1 MALSRRDGL
10 RPTSDMELS
19 PHLLESKA
27 RRAYEWSRL
36 RRALL
41 GALPLL
47 LLAVPAVALA
57 TKPVWSALVGAGL
70 MLGVVVSLWFGHG
83 LPRVAAL
90 GIAAGAVPL
99 SLVLCTWRVGHACAG
114 PWCMQLCLG
123 SSALGGAAAGAIIAR
138 WAFEKRF
145 SAGRLAMALGF
156 GVLTGAMGSTC
167 VGSRGVVA
175 LVVGLVVGVAVLK
188 ARQLVALAFVVA
200 LSSTVASAQ
209 QADGALAMFIDEAL
223 ATRPELDQAR
233 ADVVAAQERVSQVES
248 WADPMLQVGVQND
261 SFTSWQV
268 GTMET
273 SWVLFMASQTI
284 PFPGKAGLRGAVA
297 SADVSQ
303 RQLALERTRLS
314 TIADV
319 RRAYVSMQ
327 VARARLELLSTLT
340 SLLEQAVAVASSRY
354 ESNEGPQSDILRARL
369 ELARLGQQRVVA
381 EVEVTLQRQALN
393 RLRGRPLDARVDG
406 APFASLAFPVPPA
419 EEAAATAAL
428 ERSPEV
434 LAARAATRGAEHGK
448 ALSAKQALPD
458 LSVGAG
464 VMVRGRLA
472 PMWTVTLGVPLPIFA
487 GSKQARGVAEAS
499 AVFDSASKNVEAVEQ
514 LVRLRVAQRLAVWA
528 ALAQVWRASQD
539 SLRADAE
546 ATSTATLT
554 QYRIGKVPFASVL
567 DATSATIGVL
577 DASYVVLADAW
588 RLAIAQDEL
597 SLAEV
602 TVAGV
607 QMGSA
612 APSTTPSSSV
622 PKEGM

>member
-1 MALSRRDGL
+1 
-10 RPTSDMELS
+10 MELS
-19 PHLLESKA
+19 PHPLEQHA

-41 GALPLL
+41 GALPILV
-47 LLAVPAVALA
+47 LAVPAAALA
-57 TKPVWSALVGAGL
+57 VKPVTTMLVGGGL
-70 MLGVVVSLWFGHG
+70 MLLAVAALWFGHG
-83 LPRVAAL
+83 LPRATLL
-90 GIAAGAVPL
+90 GIAAGALPL
-99 SLVLCTWRVGHACAG
+99 GLVLCTARVGHACAG
-114 PWCMQLCLG
+114 PWCMKLCLG
-123 SSALGGAAAGAIIAR
+123 SSALGGAGAGALISV

-145 SAGRLAMALGF
+145 SLPRLATALGF
-156 GVLTGAMGSTC
+156 GLLTASMASTC
-167 VGSRGVVA
+167 VGSWGVLALAGGFAVGGGVLAARKFSGLA
-175 LVVGLVVGVAVLK
+175 LV
-188 ARQLVALAFVVA
+188 FA
-200 LSSTVASAQ
+200 LSGTVASAQ
-209 QADGALAMFIDEAL
+209 QADGALATFIDEAL
-223 ATRPELDQAR
+223 ATRPELGQAR
-233 ADVVAAQERVSQVES
+233 ADVVAAQERVPQVES

-261 SFTSWQV
+261 TFTSWQV

-297 SADVSQ
+297 SVEVSQ

-340 SLLEQAVAVASSRY
+340 TVLQQTVAVAQSRY

-393 RLRGRPLDARVDG
+393 RLRGQPLDARVDG
-406 APFASLAFPVPPA
+406 APFASLSFPVPPA
-419 EEAAATAAL
+419 EEAAVAAAL

-434 LAARAATRGAEHGK
+434 LAARAAIRGAEHGK

-487 GSKQARGVAEAS
+487 GSKQGRGVAEAD
-499 AVFDSASKNVEAVEQ
+499 AVFDAASKNVEAVEQ

-528 ALAQVWRASQD
+528 ALSQVWRTSQD

-607 QMGSA
+607 AMGSA
-612 APSTTPSSSV
+612 GPSATPTPSSSA

>member
-1 MALSRRDGL
+1 
-10 RPTSDMELS
+10 MELS
-19 PHLLESKA
+19 RHPLEQHA

-41 GALPLL
+41 GALPILV
-47 LLAVPAVALA
+47 LAVPAAALA
-57 TKPVWSALVGAGL
+57 VKPVTTMLVGGGL
-70 MLGVVVSLWFGHG
+70 MLLAVAALWFGHG
-83 LPRVAAL
+83 LPRATAL
-90 GIAAGAVPL
+90 GIAAGALPL
-99 SLVLCTWRVGHACAG
+99 GLVLCTARVGHACAG
-114 PWCMQLCLG
+114 PWCMKLCLG
-123 SSALGGAAAGAIIAR
+123 SSALGGAAAGALISI
-138 WAFEKRF
+138 WAFEKHF
-145 SAGRLAMALGF
+145 SLPRLATALGF
-156 GVLTGAMGSTC
+156 GLLTASMASTC
-167 VGSRGVVA
+167 VGVWGVLALAAGFAVGGGVLAARKFSGVA
-175 LVVGLVVGVAVLK
+175 LVV
-188 ARQLVALAFVVA
+188 ALA
-200 LSSTVASAQ
+200 STVASAQ
-209 QADGALAMFIDEAL
+209 QADGALATFIDEAL

-233 ADVVAAQERVSQVES
+233 ADVVAAQERVPQAES

-261 SFTSWQV
+261 TFTSWQV
-268 GTMET
+268 GMMET

-297 SADVSQ
+297 SVDVSQ

-340 SLLEQAVAVASSRY
+340 TLLEQAVAVASSRY

-419 EEAAATAAL
+419 EEAAVTAAL

-487 GSKQARGVAEAS
+487 GSKQARGVAEAN

-528 ALAQVWRASQD
+528 ALSQVWRTSQD

-554 QYRIGKVPFASVL
+554 QYRIGKVPFSSVL

-597 SLAEV
+597 SLSEV

-612 APSTTPSSSV
+612 APSATPSSSV